1 MILQHIYLH
10 THTHIYPFIYTMD
23 MSNGLQI
30 WNAQAKQIL
39 SKTPICLTQDQR
51 LKYFKDG
58 YVSIPNA
65 IPQPVLKQLQDKMYE
80 YIELSKTVSRDDKKM
95 SSVFDLEPNHTKVG
109 IYIFI

>member
-1 MILQHIYLH
+1 
-10 THTHIYPFIYTMD
+10 

-65 IPQPVLKQLQDKMYE
+65 IPQPVLKQLQDE
-80 YIELSKTVSRDDKKM
+80 DNSILFT
-95 SSVFDLEPNHTKVG
+95 
-109 IYIFI
+109 